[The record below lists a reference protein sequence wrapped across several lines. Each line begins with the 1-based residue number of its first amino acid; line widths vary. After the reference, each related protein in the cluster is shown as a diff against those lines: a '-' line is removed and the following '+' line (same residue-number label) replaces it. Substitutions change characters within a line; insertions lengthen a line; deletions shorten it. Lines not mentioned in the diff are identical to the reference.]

1 MPVPVDLSKLSDVVK
16 NDFVKQ
22 DVYDNLA
29 AKVNSI
35 DTSRLVL
42 KTKYDTDKSELENKI
57 PDTSGLVKGTDY
69 DAKITDIESKIPD
82 ISNLATKTL
91 LTTVESKIPSVS
103 NLVKKTDYN
112 TKTTKIENKLNNHNH
127 DRYITTPESNT
138 LAPDVFNARLKQ
150 ADFGEKK
157 TDFDCKLSNLNRKIT
172 KNKTDHLL
180 VQNEFKKLQIFDSS
194 YFIGKNYFENHGTQ
208 NYLAFQPMFKYLK
221 RSTKT
226 DDVIEWKSKGLV
238 DEIIKPPDIRPAPTL
253 GYDDK
258 RMYLTFNGDCL
269 KQDKF
274 YYTPDNIINIYIVY
288 DLTSTTN
295 YNPEFTL
302 ENCLFGSVKITK
314 NTDAN
319 KYKCSGYGIGFDG
332 KGFFTHPAG
341 SFGNNATIFGYEFV
355 CSY

>member
-1 MPVPVDLSKLSDVVK
+1 M
-16 NDFVKQ
+16 
-22 DVYDNLA
+22 
-29 AKVNSI
+29 
-35 DTSRLVL
+35 
-42 KTKYDTDKSELENKI
+42 
-57 PDTSGLVKGTDY
+57 
-69 DAKITDIESKIPD
+69 
-82 ISNLATKTL
+82 
-91 LTTVESKIPSVS
+91 
-103 NLVKKTDYN
+103 VKKTDYN

-238 DEIIKPPDIRPAPTL
+238 DEIIKPPDIRPASTL